1 MQILPSL
8 FTFNDYKKVVQILSS
23 KPNNNDVSG
32 KTLITRVLTDRG
44 TYRRTFFVQ
53 VIAWGLDAPGREV

>member
-32 KTLITRVLTDRG
+32 KTLITRVLTDG
-44 TYRRTFFVQ
+44 
-53 VIAWGLDAPGREV
+53 